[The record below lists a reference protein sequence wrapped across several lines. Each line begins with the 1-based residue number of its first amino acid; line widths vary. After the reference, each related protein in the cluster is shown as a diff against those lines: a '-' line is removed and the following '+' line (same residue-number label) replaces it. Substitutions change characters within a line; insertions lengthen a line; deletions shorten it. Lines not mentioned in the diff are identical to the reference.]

1 MELAAALLVGAALG
15 FRAGVSLN
23 DDGQHAQ
30 EAEVQAEAS
39 PSEISEDDAAAAA
52 AAAAATEDKAKDVA
66 AGAADNAEEEAEDV
80 AEPPWKKA
88 REAEPPAQKWAWNN
102 IDRKWEK
109 VNPSSSSNQAPEQ
122 KEEQWK
128 PPDEL
133 DLRWCDC
140 CESYGYLRKRACV
153 NFKCVAQLQSNEL
166 K

>member
-23 DDGQHAQ
+23 DDGQQAS

-39 PSEISEDDAAAAA
+39 PSEISQADAAAV
-52 AAAAATEDKAKDVA
+52 AAATAEMAKEA
-66 AGAADNAEEEAEDV
+66 AAEAADKAEEEAEDV

-88 REAEPPAQKWAWNN
+88 REAKDAEAPAQKWVWNN

-153 NFKCVAQLQSNEL
+153 NFKCVAQLQSDEL
-166 K
+166 R